1 MQLTKTCNILAE
13 CLHVRKKRE
22 KNIIPQGGVILRL
35 STGGSMKAQVSV
47 FVVRNFN
54 KGARWMP

>member
-1 MQLTKTCNILAE
+1 MQGAGKQKY
-13 CLHVRKKRE
+13 HDRE
-22 KNIIPQGGVILRL
+22 VVILRL